1 MSNKAD
7 NIYEIVT
14 QTEYMIKLKL
24 IENIE
29 DCGDDFLTQEEFEDM
44 GLGYCYGGTMTRLI
58 KSKVKAYLATCL
70 ADIPKGKK
78 SIIMK
83 DSDIVDALK
92 ETETAVSDIVPNTR
106 RVGNRLFKH
115 TKAAKKAQTEVTYR
129 NWSSLIGLFI
139 MYLRESNV
147 YMNITMNDT
156 NRENAIKMLKPIAT
170 FAVLKV
176 AAETCTY
183 CNYEDDEW
191 VWMEKLYN
199 DPSLAPLV
207 KTKKS

>member
-1 MSNKAD
+1 MNNDD

-29 DCGDDFLTQEEFEDM
+29 DCGDDFLTQEEFTDM
-44 GLGYCYGGTMTRLI
+44 DLGYCYGGTMTRLI
-58 KSKVKAYLATCL
+58 KSKVKAYLASCL

-83 DSDIVDALK
+83 DSDVVEALK
-92 ETETAVSDIVPNTR
+92 ETETAVSDIIPNTR

-115 TKAAKKAQTEVTYR
+115 TKAAKKPQSEVMYR
-129 NWSSLIGLFI
+129 NWSSLIGLFQA
-139 MYLRESNV
+139 YLRQSHVVMSITMGESNRA
-147 YMNITMNDT
+147 NTITQ
-156 NRENAIKMLKPIAT
+156 LKKIAT
-170 FAVLKV
+170 FAELKT
-176 AAETCTY
+176 AAETCSY

-199 DPSLAPLV
+199 DPSLAPQV
-207 KTKKS
+207 KTKK